1 MNNLQTV
8 LHQLILNNQLITKQ
22 KPLSLMNPHP
32 AIKRQTKK
40 VVHLKKKVWTIQAAP
55 QIHLK
60 NRTILQPLKTWQT
73 TQHQASNKIKQLI
86 LQIKPK
92 TTLLTL
98 KMLQV
103 IVLLK
108 IILETRMSQMILQTL
123 QTLLITVLVHRIKVK
138 KIMDKIIKVL
148 QITLQRTQTP
158 RKMLQ
163 LTQTRQ
169 IMQQRIRVNK
179 TKQKL
184 RQMQTTIHHKAVKIA
199 QITSQIIRQIM
210 LITSQPKM
218 KQTSKTKLTHQPMS
232 PTILSINQ
240 IRLMSIILQI
250 KTKLKLIIHQVNQT
264 KPILIILQVKW
275 TRLM

>member
-1 MNNLQTV
+1 
-8 LHQLILNNQLITKQ
+8 
-22 KPLSLMNPHP
+22 
-32 AIKRQTKK
+32 
-40 VVHLKKKVWTIQAAP
+40 
-55 QIHLK
+55 
-60 NRTILQPLKTWQT
+60 
-73 TQHQASNKIKQLI
+73 
-86 LQIKPK
+86 
-92 TTLLTL
+92 
-98 KMLQV
+98 
-103 IVLLK
+103 
-108 IILETRMSQMILQTL
+108 MSQMILKTL

-163 LTQTRQ
+163 LTKTRQ

-184 RQMQTTIHHKAVKIA
+184 RQMQTTIHHKAVIIA
-199 QITSQIIRQIM
+199 QTTSQIIRQIM

-218 KQTSKTKLTHQPMS
+218 KQTLKTKLTHQPMS

-264 KPILIILQVKW
+264 KPILIILQVK
-275 TRLM
+275 

>member
-1 MNNLQTV
+1 
-8 LHQLILNNQLITKQ
+8 
-22 KPLSLMNPHP
+22 
-32 AIKRQTKK
+32 
-40 VVHLKKKVWTIQAAP
+40 
-55 QIHLK
+55 
-60 NRTILQPLKTWQT
+60 
-73 TQHQASNKIKQLI
+73 
-86 LQIKPK
+86 
-92 TTLLTL
+92 
-98 KMLQV
+98 
-103 IVLLK
+103 
-108 IILETRMSQMILQTL
+108 MSQMILKTL

-218 KQTSKTKLTHQPMS
+218 KQTFKTKLTHQPMS

-264 KPILIILQVKW
+264 KPILIILQVK
-275 TRLM
+275 

>member
-8 LHQLILNNQLITKQ
+8 LHQLILNNQLITRQ
-22 KPLSLMNPHP
+22 KPLSPMNPHP
-32 AIKRQTKK
+32 AIKRRTKNLNK
-40 VVHLKKKVWTIQAAP
+40 RVWTIQAAP

-184 RQMQTTIHHKAVKIA
+184 KTTIHHRAVIIA
-199 QITSQIIRQIM
+199 QTTSQIIRQIM

>member
-8 LHQLILNNQLITKQ
+8 LHQLILNNQLITRQ
-22 KPLSLMNPHP
+22 KPLSPMNPHP
-32 AIKRQTKK
+32 AIKRRTKNLNK
-40 VVHLKKKVWTIQAAP
+40 RVWTIQAAP

-73 TQHQASNKIKQLI
+73 TQHQANNKIKQLI

-199 QITSQIIRQIM
+199 QTTSQIIRQIM

>member
-1 MNNLQTV
+1 M
-8 LHQLILNNQLITKQ
+8 
-22 KPLSLMNPHP
+22 
-32 AIKRQTKK
+32 
-40 VVHLKKKVWTIQAAP
+40 VHLNKRVWTIQAAP

-60 NRTILQPLKTWQT
+60 NRTILLQLKTWQT
-73 TQHQASNKIKQLI
+73 TQHQMNNKIKHPI
-86 LQIKPK
+86 HQIKLK
-92 TTLLTL
+92 TTLLAL

-103 IVLLK
+103 IALLK
-108 IILETRMSQMILQTL
+108 IILETRMLQMILQTL
-123 QTLLITVLVHRIKVK
+123 QKLLIIILVHRIKVK
-138 KIMDKIIKVL
+138 KIMEKIIKVL
-148 QITLQRTQTP
+148 QIILQRTQTP

-163 LTQTRQ
+163 ITQTRQ
-169 IMQQRIRVNK
+169 IMQHRIRMSK

-184 RQMQTTIHHKAVKIA
+184 RQMQTIIHHKAVIIA
-199 QITSQIIRQIM
+199 QTTSQIIRQIM

-250 KTKLKLIIHQVNQT
+250 KTKLKLIILQVNQT

-275 TRLM
+275 IRPI

>member
-1 MNNLQTV
+1 
-8 LHQLILNNQLITKQ
+8 
-22 KPLSLMNPHP
+22 
-32 AIKRQTKK
+32 
-40 VVHLKKKVWTIQAAP
+40 
-55 QIHLK
+55 
-60 NRTILQPLKTWQT
+60 
-73 TQHQASNKIKQLI
+73 
-86 LQIKPK
+86 
-92 TTLLTL
+92 
-98 KMLQV
+98 
-103 IVLLK
+103 
-108 IILETRMSQMILQTL
+108 MSQMIL

-184 RQMQTTIHHKAVKIA
+184 KTTIHHRAVIIA
-199 QITSQIIRQIM
+199 QTTSQIIRQIM

-250 KTKLKLIIHQVNQT
+250 KTKLKLIILQVNQT
-264 KPILIILQVKW
+264 KPILIILQVK
-275 TRLM
+275 